1 MAAIT
6 WIFSILFI
14 FSFAPN
20 LASKTITGNAKVVDG
35 DTIHIG
41 LNKIRLHGIDA
52 PETNQTC
59 EKKNVAWL
67 CGKESTQALINFI
80 NNKKVICNVK
90 GTDQYKRYISVCI
103 VNKLDMNEFMV
114 KNGWAIA
121 YRFYSKDYTESEDKA
136 KKDKVGI
143 WQGSFQE
150 PYLFRKNN

>member
-59 EKKNVAWL
+59 EKNNVAWS
-67 CGKESTQALINFI
+67 CG
-80 NNKKVICNVK
+80 
-90 GTDQYKRYISVCI
+90 
-103 VNKLDMNEFMV
+103 V
-114 KNGWAIA
+114 KNLH
-121 YRFYSKDYTESEDKA
+121 K
-136 KKDKVGI
+136 
-143 WQGSFQE
+143 
-150 PYLFRKNN
+150 L

>member
-59 EKKNVAWL
+59 KKNNTTWP
-67 CGKESTQALINFI
+67 CGKESAKALINFI
-80 NNKKVICNVK
+80 NNQKVICDVK
-90 GTDQYKRYISVCI
+90 GTDKYKRYISVCF
-103 VNKLDMNEFMV
+103 VNNWDINKFMV

-121 YRFYSKDYTESEDKA
+121 YRYYSKDYTESEDKA
-136 KKDKVGI
+136 KKNKVGI
-143 WQGSFQE
+143 WQGPFQE

>member
-52 PETNQTC
+52 PETN
-59 EKKNVAWL
+59 
-67 CGKESTQALINFI
+67 
-80 NNKKVICNVK
+80 
-90 GTDQYKRYISVCI
+90 
-103 VNKLDMNEFMV
+103 
-114 KNGWAIA
+114 
-121 YRFYSKDYTESEDKA
+121 
-136 KKDKVGI
+136 
-143 WQGSFQE
+143 
-150 PYLFRKNN
+150 

>member
-1 MAAIT
+1 MAAVT

-14 FSFAPN
+14 FSFATN
-20 LASKTITGNAKVVDG
+20 LYSKTITGNAKVIDG

-41 LNKIRLHGIDA
+41 SNKIRLHGIDA

-59 EKKNVAWL
+59 EKNNTTWP
-67 CGKESTQALINFI
+67 CGKESAKALINFI
-80 NNKKVICNVK
+80 NNQKVICDVK
-90 GTDQYKRYISVCI
+90 GTDQYKRYISVCF
-103 VNKLDMNEFMV
+103 VNNWDINKFMV

-121 YRFYSKDYTESEDKA
+121 YRYYSKDYTVSEDKA
-136 KKDKVGI
+136 KKNKVGI

>member
-1 MAAIT
+1 M
-6 WIFSILFI
+6 
-14 FSFAPN
+14 
-20 LASKTITGNAKVVDG
+20 
-35 DTIHIG
+35 
-41 LNKIRLHGIDA
+41 RLKLIKLVK
-52 PETNQTC
+52 
-59 EKKNVAWL
+59 KKNVAWL

-80 NNKKVICNVK
+80 NNKTVICNVK
-90 GTDQYKRYISVCI
+90 GTDQYKRYISVCF

-136 KKDKVGI
+136 KKDKAGI

>member
-1 MAAIT
+1 MAAVT

-14 FSFAPN
+14 FSFATN
-20 LASKTITGNAKVVDG
+20 LYSKTITGNAKVIDG

-41 LNKIRLHGIDA
+41 SNKIRLHGIDA

-59 EKKNVAWL
+59 EKNNTTWP
-67 CGKESTQALINFI
+67 CGKESAKALINFI
-80 NNKKVICNVK
+80 HNQKVICDVK
-90 GTDQYKRYISVCI
+90 GTDQYKRYISVCF
-103 VNKLDMNEFMV
+103 VNNWDINKFMV

-121 YRFYSKDYTESEDKA
+121 YRYYSKDYTVSEDKA
-136 KKDKVGI
+136 KKNKVGI